1 MIGARTWFDSDWRSP
16 VSAHADGGDTA
27 AAIRSCMILTAS
39 GVDDVTVLLL
49 YATWYGT
56 CRCRLSNSLPARWGR
71 AEESGVD
78 DEGSRGRGS
87 AARCSRLNG
96 NSSRVTHSQQN
107 TETCELHPLE
117 FGKAGPLPD

>member
-1 MIGARTWFDSDWRSP
+1 MSG
-16 VSAHADGGDTA
+16 HADGGDTA

-39 GVDDVTVLLL
+39 GVDDVTV

-71 AEESGVD
+71 AEGRGLRPESGVD

-87 AARCSRLNG
+87 AARCLRLNG
-96 NSSRVTHSQQN
+96 SSSRVTHSQQD
-107 TETCELHPLE
+107 TETRELYQLE